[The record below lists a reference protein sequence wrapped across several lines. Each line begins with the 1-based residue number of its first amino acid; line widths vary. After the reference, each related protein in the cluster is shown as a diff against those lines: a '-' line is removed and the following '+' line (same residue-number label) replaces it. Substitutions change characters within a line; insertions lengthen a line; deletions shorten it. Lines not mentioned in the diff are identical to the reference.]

1 MTARIEIRNLWK
13 EYGEQ
18 VVLEHINLSVAAG
31 DFCTIVG
38 ASGCGKTTFLRL
50 LLGEESPSRGE
61 ILLDGEPLTAEPGPD
76 RGIVFQRYSV
86 FPHLSALRN
95 VMLGLELRG
104 APLTGRLFG
113 AKRRRARDEAAAM
126 LEAVGLGHAL
136 EKYPDALSGGMQQRL
151 ALAQSLVMHPRILLL
166 DEPFGALD
174 PGIRAD
180 MHQLVGR
187 LWRENDLTVFMITH
201 DLKEGFHLGTRL
213 LVFDKLR
220 HDPDAPRAYGAGVT
234 YDLPVA
240 RADQR
245 TLERIEA
252 DVNRSE
258 ALAPQSA
265 EAEQASETRPAAQ
278 PTAGADAGAGARK
291 GATTP

>member
-13 EYGEQ
+13 EYGDQ

-50 LLGEESPSRGE
+50 LLGEESPTRGE
-61 ILLDGEPLTAEPGPD
+61 IRLDGEPLTAEPGPD

-86 FPHLSALRN
+86 FPHLSVLRN
-95 VMLGLELRG
+95 VMLGLELR
-104 APLTGRLFG
+104 ATRLTGYLLG
-113 AKRRRARDEAAAM
+113 ARRRRAREEAAAM

-136 EKYPDALSGGMQQRL
+136 DKYPDALSGGMQQRL

-180 MHQLVGR
+180 MHELVGR

-201 DLKEGFHLGTRL
+201 DLREGFHLGTRL

-220 HDPDAPRAYGAGVT
+220 HDPQAPGAFGAGIT

-245 TLERIEA
+245 TLAQIEEE
-252 DVNRSE
+252 VLRTE
-258 ALAPQSA
+258 ALTPTLRAADAETASSAA
-265 EAEQASETRPAAQ
+265 EAAPAAH
-278 PTAGADAGAGARK
+278 
-291 GATTP
+291 